1 LIVIVSRLALDL
13 KLDALVR
20 AIDAVD
26 VFAGSHPLKRVLVGD
41 GPACD
46 TLEMRAKAVD
56 SRHGRDVVPLH
67 GEDMDPRSAYAGADL
82 VDGTGSSAFR
92 ATAIGRPLIVQ
103 GYQAF
108 PEIFEPG
115 TCETCAR

>member
-1 LIVIVSRLALDL
+1 MIVIVSRLALDL

-46 TLEMRAKAVD
+46 TLEMRAKAVN
-56 SRHGRDVVPLH
+56 SRHGRDVVLLPGAH
-67 GEDMDPRSAYAGADL
+67 MDPRSAYAGANL
-82 VDGTGSSAFR
+82 VVGTGSSAFR
-92 ATAIGRPLIVQ
+92 AMAIGRPLIVQ
-103 GYQAF
+103 G
-108 PEIFEPG
+108 
-115 TCETCAR
+115 